1 VVDLSILVDANA
13 LLLLPPL
20 LLVVVVAD
28 MLGVDGSSSSYSLRY
43 KSAARIGTLASASDV
58 AAIPLRDCGLLWRER
73 EQDVRDVDVR

>member
-13 LLLLPPL
+13 LLLLLPPL

-43 KSAARIGTLASASDV
+43 KSAARIGILASASDV
-58 AAIPLRDCGLLWRER
+58 ATIPLREAADTVSAEIA
-73 EQDVRDVDVR
+73 VTAVMAK